1 MYAPTRT
8 LLRATFIV
16 SALMPAALASAADF
30 PLPPP
35 LPASTW
41 AGFYIGGQ
49 IGGFGG
55 TSTFSDP
62 YGPSVFGDKVTT
74 NGFLAGLQLGY
85 DWQVAPKWVVGVVA
99 DTSYLDGKGSFT
111 CMRAAATIIGSNCEV
126 TTRALA
132 TMAGRVGFLVDPLN
146 HTLVYGKAGGAW
158 TDSHVSIHP
167 GNAPFGDFP
176 GAEFPG
182 SATSANANAWGGM
195 IGPDSSTLLHR
206 RGRSASNIT
215 IIGSR
220 RPTFLHRKPSVPR
233 ARCRRHSPSIRASL
247 PA

>member
-1 MYAPTRT
+1 MAAMYAPTRT
-8 LLRATFIV
+8 LLSATFIV

-35 LPASTW
+35 LPAWTW

-111 CMRAAATIIGSNCEV
+111 CMQAAATIIGSNCEV
-126 TTRALA
+126 TTRAGDH
-132 TMAGRVGFLVDPLN
+132 GRPCRLSRRSAEPYARLRQSRRRVDGQPRINPSRQRTIRRLPRRRI
-146 HTLVYGKAGGAW
+146 
-158 TDSHVSIHP
+158 S
-167 GNAPFGDFP
+167 
-176 GAEFPG
+176 
-182 SATSANANAWGGM
+182 
-195 IGPDSSTLLHR
+195 R
-206 RGRSASNIT
+206 RGDERKRQCVGWND
-215 IIGSR
+215 R
-220 RPTFLHRKPSVPR
+220 RRTR
-233 ARCRRHSPSIRASL
+233 ARSYTGVVDQLRI
-247 PA
+247 